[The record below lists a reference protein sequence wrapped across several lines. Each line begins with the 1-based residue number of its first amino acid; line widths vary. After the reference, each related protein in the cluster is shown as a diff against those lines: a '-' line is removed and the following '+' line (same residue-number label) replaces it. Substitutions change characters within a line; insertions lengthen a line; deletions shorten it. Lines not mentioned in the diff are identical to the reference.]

1 VRRNGSTL
9 TSPTPP
15 PHWGLRQVEPQLFAA
30 WARILAR
37 VNASTPAGGT
47 PPALWLLKFPKEA
60 VKRLRQQVPRRARIP
75 CCALLRAA
83 ERP

>member
-1 VRRNGSTL
+1 MRRNSSTL
-9 TSPTPP
+9 NPPPP

-37 VNASTPAGGT
+37 VNASTPAGGM

-75 CCALLRAA
+75 CCAPLSAA
-83 ERP
+83 ERR

>member
-1 VRRNGSTL
+1 MRRNSSTL
-9 TSPTPP
+9 NPPPP
-15 PHWGLRQVEPQLFAA
+15 PHLGLRQVEPQLFAA

-37 VNASTPAGGT
+37 VNASTPAGGM

-75 CCALLRAA
+75 CCAPLSAA
-83 ERP
+83 ELR